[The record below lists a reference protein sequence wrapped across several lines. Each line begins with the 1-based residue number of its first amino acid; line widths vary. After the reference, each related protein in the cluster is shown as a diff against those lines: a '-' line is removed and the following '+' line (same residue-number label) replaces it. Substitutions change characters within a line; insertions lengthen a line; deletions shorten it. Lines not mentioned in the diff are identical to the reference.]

1 MTRWGGIL
9 FLGVLWVVACRHA
22 QDVEGEGA
30 RAEEVKKEAPAERAS
45 AKARKA
51 RKQDVERPAGPG
63 RPMLSSSPEGLMKPE
78 AAMRIQKRLSDEGF
92 YSGEATGE
100 LDDKTRDALKKF
112 QGENDLAKT
121 GMPDDETL
129 EALGFDPNEIW
140 RKPTLN
146 PGEKP
151 EDDMKKGEDE
161 RKPSQS

>member
-9 FLGVLWVVACRHA
+9 ILGVLWVVACRHA

-30 RAEEVKKEAPAERAS
+30 RAEHVKKEAPAERAS

-51 RKQDVERPAGPG
+51 RKQDVERPAAQG
-63 RPMLSSSPEGLMKPE
+63 RPMPSSSPEVLMKPE
-78 AAMRIQKRLSDEGF
+78 AAMRIQKRLSDAGF

-100 LDDKTRDALKKF
+100 LDEKTKDALEKF

-129 EALGFDPNEIW
+129 EALGFDPNDIW

-146 PGEKP
+146 PARKP
-151 EDDMKKGEDE
+151 EDDMQKGEDA
-161 RKPSQS
+161 RKPSRS